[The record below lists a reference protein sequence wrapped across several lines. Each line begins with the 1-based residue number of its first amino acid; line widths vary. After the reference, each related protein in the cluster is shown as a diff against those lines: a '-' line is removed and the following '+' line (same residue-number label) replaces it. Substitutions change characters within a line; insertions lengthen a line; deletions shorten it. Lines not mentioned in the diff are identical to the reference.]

1 MKLLLTNILIFCLFS
16 QSWATAAST
25 IFHHAAVNPNKCNG
39 IAKASLT
46 AEKKC
51 TDEKDPAGN
60 ACCFLEFDSAPKIT
74 NLDTYVGTAVAA
86 AATGNDA
93 AATPT
98 MFCYPK
104 GGFLTSNGCYGS
116 SCTAGAILFSNPE
129 VFCESTATQ
138 WTYGVA
144 ADGTIDPGTT

>member
-51 TDEKDPAGN
+51 TDEKDPA
-60 ACCFLEFDSAPKIT
+60 
-74 NLDTYVGTAVAA
+74 
-86 AATGNDA
+86 
-93 AATPT
+93 ATPT

-104 GGFLTSNGCYGS
+104 GGFLTSNGCHGS